1 MLIALLAKNACL
13 YGDFLSKYNSRIF
26 PYTNNVFDGL
36 MRRVMMSLKDTLD
49 FEVF

>member
-1 MLIALLAKNACL
+1 MLIALLAKMHVFM
-13 YGDFLSKYNSRIF
+13 GIF
-26 PYTNNVFDGL
+26 SPNITLVYFHAQTVFDGL